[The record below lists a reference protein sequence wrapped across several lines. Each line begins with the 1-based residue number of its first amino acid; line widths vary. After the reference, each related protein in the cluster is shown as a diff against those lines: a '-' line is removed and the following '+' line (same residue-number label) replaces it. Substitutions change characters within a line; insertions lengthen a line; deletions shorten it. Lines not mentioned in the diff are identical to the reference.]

1 MHIDSY
7 SFEKTASAIMKLN
20 PHAREKFA
28 DKQELIDFMVSFAYR
43 ELATANSYGG
53 TCGFIISTYTRPD
66 GKERG
71 AYASVLGGL
80 ADDCPIAL
88 AFA

>member
-20 PHAREKFA
+20 PHARAKFA
-28 DKQELIDFMVSFAYR
+28 GKQELIDYMVSFAYH

-71 AYASVLGGL
+71 AYASVSGGL
-80 ADDCPIAL
+80 ADDCPIAP